1 MQQTSCGKPKY
12 DNANKKFFANLLS
25 FILFSFTILLFFS
38 LGFARLSGISLHDC
52 AKQHIINAV
61 QTPDPNVQVANGNLA
76 REKNQDNVK
85 SEKSEVSQILEAT
98 VIQAPDD
105 IVLTV
110 DTASN
115 DIFQIEDLTVVQVD
129 NLILDNE
136 VIETIP
142 IEDLQTQEQEGIYDC
157 HLGNRT

>member
-12 DNANKKFFANLLS
+12 EDANKKFFANLLS
-25 FILFSFTILLFFS
+25 FISFSFTILLFFS

-52 AKQHIINAV
+52 AKEHIINAV
-61 QTPDPNVQVANGNLA
+61 QTPDPNVQVANANLA
-76 REKNQDNVK
+76 GEKNQDNVK

-142 IEDLQTQEQEGIYDC
+142 IEDLQTQEQEGRFFKP
-157 HLGNRT
+157 HLR

>member
-1 MQQTSCGKPKY
+1 M
-12 DNANKKFFANLLS
+12 
-25 FILFSFTILLFFS
+25 
-38 LGFARLSGISLHDC
+38 SGISLHDC
-52 AKQHIINAV
+52 AKEHIINAV
-61 QTPDPNVQVANGNLA
+61 QTPDPNVQVANTNLA

-157 HLGNRT
+157 HLGNRI

>member
-1 MQQTSCGKPKY
+1 MQIRSFSPICFPFSRLVLQYC
-12 DNANKKFFANLLS
+12 FFP
-25 FILFSFTILLFFS
+25 

-110 DTASN
+110 GVDTASN

-142 IEDLQTQEQEGIYDC
+142 IEDLQTQEQEGIYEC
-157 HLGNRT
+157 HLRNGI